1 VHLLPWVTCT
11 HAVMRARERVVTRA
25 VAERYW
31 EEICDALAQK
41 GTKSRKADAAA
52 GRSKSLAWK
61 KARGGM
67 VLQNALGKSTP
78 KKELSVR
85 SAAARG
91 DRKAVNRFLRE
102 GVNMN
107 VPNALGWT
115 AYHYAMHN
123 GHIDVAKL
131 LVMSGCDETDIPYL
145 SMAEKLTAKQY
156 KVPRHFVSP
165 IFHSKTLR
173 AAGAGEGRIRQVKNV

>member
-1 VHLLPWVTCT
+1 
-11 HAVMRARERVVTRA
+11 
-25 VAERYW
+25 
-31 EEICDALAQK
+31 
-41 GTKSRKADAAA
+41 
-52 GRSKSLAWK
+52 
-61 KARGGM
+61 
-67 VLQNALGKSTP
+67 
-78 KKELSVR
+78 
-85 SAAARG
+85 
-91 DRKAVNRFLRE
+91 VNRFLRE

-115 AYHYAMHN
+115 AYHYAIHN

-173 AAGAGEGRIRQVKNV
+173 AAGAGAGEDSSS